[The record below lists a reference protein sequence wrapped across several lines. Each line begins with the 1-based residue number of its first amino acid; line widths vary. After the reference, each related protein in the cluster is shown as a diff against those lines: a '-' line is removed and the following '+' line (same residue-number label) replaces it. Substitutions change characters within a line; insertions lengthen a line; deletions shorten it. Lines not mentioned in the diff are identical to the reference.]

1 MKPFK
6 FLTKPN
12 TINYE
17 GEWSRHVIGIVY
29 DYINNRYRD
38 TYISE
43 TFDAKY
49 IITET
54 TYELGQLSR
63 AVVKVYPNR
72 DTNMII
78 TYWVTVANTFAFITQ
93 HNVEHY
99 ATI

>member
-1 MKPFK
+1 MRPFK

-12 TINYE
+12 TINYA
-17 GEWSRHVIGIVY
+17 GEWSLHVIGIVY

-38 TYISE
+38 IYISE

-54 TYELGQLSR
+54 SYENGRLSS

-72 DTNMII
+72 DTNRII
-78 TYWVTVANTFAFITQ
+78 TYWITVADTFAFITQ
-93 HNVEHY
+93 H
-99 ATI
+99 TIENI

>member
-1 MKPFK
+1 MQNFK
-6 FLTKPN
+6 FLTQTKP
-12 TINYE
+12 IEYD
-17 GEWSRHVIGIVY
+17 GEWSRHVIGMVY

-78 TYWVTVANTFAFITQ
+78 TYWVTVANTFAFITN
-93 HNVEHY
+93 H
-99 ATI
+99 TIENI

>member
-1 MKPFK
+1 MQRFK
-6 FLTKPN
+6 FLTKAKPIEYN
-12 TINYE
+12 
-17 GEWSRHVIGIVY
+17 GEWSRHVIGMVY

-78 TYWVTVANTFAFITQ
+78 TYWVTVANTFAFITN
-93 HNVEHY
+93 H
-99 ATI
+99 TIENI